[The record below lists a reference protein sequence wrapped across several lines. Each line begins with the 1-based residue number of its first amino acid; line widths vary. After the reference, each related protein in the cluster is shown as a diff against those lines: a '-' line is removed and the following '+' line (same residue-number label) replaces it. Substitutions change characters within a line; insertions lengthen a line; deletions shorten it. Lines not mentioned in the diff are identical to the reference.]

1 MIPLSHGL
9 ILSSILLILGLTSL
23 LIHKNI
29 LLILISLE
37 IMINAV
43 ALALV
48 TVGSYWNQVDGQI
61 MYILVITLGAS
72 ESGIGLALLVQCYRR
87 FKTLN
92 INKLSEMHG

>member
-9 ILSSILLILGLTSL
+9 MLSSTLLILGLMSL
-23 LIHKNI
+23 MMHKNI
-29 LLILISLE
+29 LFMLISLE

-48 TVGSYWNQVDGQI
+48 VVGSYWNQVDGQI
-61 MYILVITLGAS
+61 MYILILTLGAS
-72 ESGIGLALLVQCYRR
+72 ESGIGLVLLVQCYRQ

-92 INKLSEMHG
+92 VDKLSEMHG

>member
-1 MIPLSHGL
+1 MIPLSHAL

-23 LIHKNI
+23 LIQKNI
-29 LLILISLE
+29 LLMLISLE

-48 TVGSYWNQVDGQI
+48 VVGSYWNQVDGQI
-61 MYILVITLGAS
+61 MYILIITLGAS
-72 ESGIGLALLVQCYRR
+72 ESGIGLALLVKCYKR